1 MENKHVELIFEEK
14 QNKQML
20 RKVAKRLFAYLVV
33 LKVIKEGSRPKDK
46 IVLFLSIFYSLARY
60 LLNKIAS
67 RSIRLCYYSLTDVII
82 KNHLGMFYCRAQTND
97 ALIVSETHEFPL
109 RQFFKEIEEGIFVDI
124 GAHVGKYTVQVA
136 RQLQNGR
143 GKVISIE
150 AHPENYR
157 ILVKNIKLNNLTNVI
172 ALNVACWFENG
183 KVKLYQDSESTTT
196 AAYSAVETFQGDYV
210 TVDAKKLDNILKEF
224 KIDMVSFM
232 KLDVEEAEFEVLC
245 GAEQLLRRN
254 KNLKIIFESH
264 TQTMKEKCKSILE
277 QYGYTLEYAGISYY
291 LAEPKGVFS

>member
-14 QNKQML
+14 QNKQMF
-20 RKVAKRLFAYLVV
+20 RKVAKGFFAYLVV

-60 LLNKIAS
+60 LLNKIAG

-109 RQFFKEIEEGIFVDI
+109 RHFFEEIEEGIFVDI
-124 GAHVGKYTVQVA
+124 GAHIGKYTVQVA
-136 RQLQNGR
+136 RQLQDGR

-150 AHPENYR
+150 AHPGNYG

-183 KVKLYQDSESTTT
+183 KVKLYQDSESSTT
-196 AAYSAVETFQGDYV
+196 AGYSAVETFQGDYA
-210 TVDAKKLDNILKEF
+210 TVDAKKLDDILKEF

-277 QYGYTLEYAGISYY
+277 QCGYTLEYAGISYY
-291 LAEPKGVFS
+291 FAEPKGVFS

>member
-20 RKVAKRLFAYLVV
+20 RKVAKRFFAYLVV

-60 LLNKIAS
+60 LLNKIAG

-82 KNHLGMFYCRAQTND
+82 KNHLGIFYCRAQTND

-136 RQLQNGR
+136 RQLQDGWGR
-143 GKVISIE
+143 VISIE
-150 AHPENYR
+150 AHPGNYG

-210 TVDAKKLDNILKEF
+210 TVDTKKLDDILKEF

-232 KLDVEEAEFEVLC
+232 KLDVEEAELEVLR
-245 GAEQLLRRN
+245 GAEQLLRQN
-254 KNLKIIFESH
+254 KILKIIFESH

-277 QYGYTLEYAGISYY
+277 QCGYTLKYAGISYY

>member
-1 MENKHVELIFEEK
+1 MKNRF
-14 QNKQML
+14 
-20 RKVAKRLFAYLVV
+20 KVADRLSSYFVV
-33 LKVIKEGSRPKDK
+33 FKVITEGSKLRDK

-60 LLNKIAS
+60 LLNKIRY
-67 RSIRLCYYSLTDVII
+67 RSMRLCYYLLADVII

-109 RQFFKEIEEGIFVDI
+109 RQFFEEIEEGIFVDI

-136 RQLQNGR
+136 RQLQDGR

-150 AHPENYR
+150 AHPGNYG

-210 TVDAKKLDNILKEF
+210 TVDTKKLDDILKEF

-232 KLDVEEAEFEVLC
+232 KLDVEEAELEVLR
-245 GAEQLLRRN
+245 GAEQLLRQN
-254 KNLKIIFESH
+254 KILKIIFESH

-277 QYGYTLEYAGISYY
+277 QCGYTLEYAGISYY